1 MSPPMYR
8 GYPQPIYKKSD
19 KSRAVYHSTLSQ
31 IFSDRLIWHGSLIRV
46 YRLATNLRKNLVWA
60 CPVSYLRSRLFLNSI
75 FPTNPHSRPTSGSST
90 NPLPPPIPSP
100 FHNLPQI
107 DEEEENEV
115 WEVLVSSDQNSWK
128 TVAQESL
135 PSSIVRKTSLSALES
150 QVRNQLSSE
159 MQKVC

>member
-1 MSPPMYR
+1 MVPDPNSRLPL
-8 GYPQPIYKKSD
+8 YKICD
-19 KSRAVYHSTLSQ
+19 EFTTPLVAILFIDSR
-31 IFSDRLIWHGSLIRV
+31 IP
-46 YRLATNLRKNLVWA
+46 TNRRKKVVCA
-60 CPVSYLRSRLFLNSI
+60 CPVSYPRSLLILNSI
-75 FPTNPHSRPTSGSST
+75 SPHPPSRPTI
-90 NPLPPPIPSP
+90 NPPPIPRP
-100 FHNLPQI
+100 FPDLVTQI

-159 MQKVC
+159 MQKVCRWNIVFCFARARLGACYY

>member
-1 MSPPMYR
+1 MSCQLPAFP
-8 GYPQPIYKKSD
+8 S
-19 KSRAVYHSTLSQ
+19 HFEL
-31 IFSDRLIWHGSLIRV
+31 H
-46 YRLATNLRKNLVWA
+46 
-60 CPVSYLRSRLFLNSI
+60 
-75 FPTNPHSRPTSGSST
+75 FPT
-90 NPLPPPIPSP
+90 P
-100 FHNLPQI
+100 FPDLVTQI

-159 MQKVC
+159 MQKVCRWNIVFCFARARLGACYY